1 MTDKKTKII
10 HVPRRFVRE
19 EWGGTETVII
29 ETSCQLEKAGY
40 EPKIF
45 TSTALCNKKRETVY
59 GIQVRRFPYIYARL
73 GLKKHNR
80 LLLDR
85 RGGNVLSFSF
95 FFALLRCKD
104 IKLVHLHTG
113 GRLGAFVR
121 LAAKLRKFPYVL
133 SIHGGLLEMPP
144 KQLEELVA
152 PMKGSF
158 NWGKIFDLLLGANK
172 VERDAAAI
180 ICVSRKEQELVSAKY
195 PDKKVIYL
203 ENGVDVKHFAS
214 GDPQSFRDEFGLEN
228 EKIILSVASFNP
240 QKNQILLIESFE
252 KIHKLRPDCKLVM
265 IGTVYDQD
273 YYQKMLAKIKE
284 CKLEDSVILIP
295 NLAFDCDTLLNA
307 YAACDI
313 FVLPSLY
320 EPFGIV
326 ILEAW
331 AAGKP
336 VACSGTGGM
345 KYFVRDNE
353 NALVFDKNSPEDAA
367 EKITNLLEDELL
379 VARLVAA
386 GKVTADKHSWD
397 VISKKL
403 ISLYEEV

>member
-1 MTDKKTKII
+1 
-10 HVPRRFVRE
+10 
-19 EWGGTETVII
+19 
-29 ETSCQLEKAGY
+29 
-40 EPKIF
+40 
-45 TSTALCNKKRETVY
+45 
-59 GIQVRRFPYIYARL
+59 
-73 GLKKHNR
+73 
-80 LLLDR
+80 
-85 RGGNVLSFSF
+85 
-95 FFALLRCKD
+95 
-104 IKLVHLHTG
+104 
-113 GRLGAFVR
+113 
-121 LAAKLRKFPYVL
+121 
-133 SIHGGLLEMPP
+133 MPP

-158 NWGKIFDLLLGANK
+158 NWGKVFDLLIGANK

-180 ICVSRKEQELVSAKY
+180 ICVSRKEQELISAKY
-195 PDKKVIYL
+195 PNKKVIYL

-214 GDPQSFRDEFGLEN
+214 GDGQSFRDEFGLEN

-240 QKNQILLIESFE
+240 QKNQLLLIESFE

-273 YYQKMLAKIKE
+273 YYQQMLAKIKDCE
-284 CKLEDSVILIP
+284 LEDSVILIP

-367 EKITNLLEDELL
+367 EKITNLLEDEPL
-379 VARLVAA
+379 VTRLVAA

-397 VISKKL
+397 VVSKKL
-403 ISLYEEV
+403 ISLYEEL

>member
-1 MTDKKTKII
+1 MADKKTKII

-40 EPKIF
+40 EPEIF
-45 TSTALCNKKRETVY
+45 TSTALCNKKQETVY

-85 RGGNVLSFSF
+85 RGGNVLSLSF
-95 FFALLRCKD
+95 FFALLRCKN

-121 LAAKLRKFPYVL
+121 LAAKIRKFPYVL
-133 SIHGGLLEMPP
+133 SIHGGLLELPP

-152 PMKGSF
+152 PLKGSF
-158 NWGKIFDLLLGANK
+158 NWGKVFDLLLGADK
-172 VERDAAAI
+172 VEKDAAAI
-180 ICVSRKEQELVSAKY
+180 ICVSRKEQELVSEKY

-203 ENGVDVKHFAS
+203 ENGVDVEHFAT
-214 GDPQSFRDEFGLEN
+214 GKAQSFRNEFGLGN
-228 EKIILSVASFNP
+228 EKIILCVASFNP
-240 QKNQILLIESFE
+240 QKNQIFLLESFK
-252 KIHKLRPDCKLVM
+252 KIHERHPDCKLVL
-265 IGTVYDQD
+265 IGTVYDQN
-273 YYQKMLAKIKE
+273 YYEELIAKVKNSNL
-284 CKLEDSVILIP
+284 KDSLIIIP
-295 NLAFDCDTLLNA
+295 NLAFDSDTLLNA

-313 FVLPSLY
+313 FVLPSAY

-331 AAGKP
+331 AAVKP

-353 NALVFDKNSPEDAA
+353 NALIFDKDSPEDAA
-367 EKITNLLEDELL
+367 EKIQLILEDENLA
-379 VARLVAA
+379 ARLAAA
-386 GKVTADKHSWD
+386 GKVNAEKHSWEA
-397 VISKKL
+397 VSKKL
-403 ISLYEEV
+403 ISLYEEL